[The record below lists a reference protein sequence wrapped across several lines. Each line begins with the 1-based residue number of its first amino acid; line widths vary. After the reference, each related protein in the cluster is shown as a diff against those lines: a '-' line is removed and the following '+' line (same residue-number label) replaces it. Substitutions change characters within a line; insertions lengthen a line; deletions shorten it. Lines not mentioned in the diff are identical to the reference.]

1 MQFHV
6 VIGKSAFFVYR
17 KDGEKFEPE
26 YIDGN
31 PYYRYI
37 LHNIKSSAE
46 QLLAMLVDINN
57 LDDENELDLVI
68 IENSDRVRNVN
79 VEQVLKKCVKEKIK
93 LSTLLLRLLQD
104 LSEDKSLYIDEFGV
118 NYDGECYVMKNSV
131 LKHSKYSLLA
141 YTVNQEMLMN
151 YV

>member
-1 MQFHV
+1 MQFYV

-17 KDGEKFEPE
+17 KNGENFEPE

-37 LHNIKSSAE
+37 LHNIKSSAK
-46 QLLAMLVDINN
+46 QLLTALVDINN
-57 LDDENELDLVI
+57 LDNENELELAI

-79 VEQVLKKCVKEKIK
+79 VEQALEQCIKERIK
-93 LSTLLLRLLQD
+93 LDTLLLRLLQD

-118 NYDGECYVMKNSV
+118 NYDGECYVIRNAALERSR
-131 LKHSKYSLLA
+131 YSLLA
-141 YTVNQEMLMN
+141 YTVNQDMLMS